1 MRAAFIVGLAALATT
16 LAAVGGWRYAR
27 ASAPINGPI
36 VVVSIDTL
44 RADHLPIYGYR
55 KIATPSIDA
64 LAADGVV
71 FDRAYTHSP
80 QTLPAHVALLSG
92 RLPFENGVRDD
103 GFAASRNIRF
113 LQQLLRDR
121 GYTTGG
127 VVSTP
132 LLGRDTGID
141 RGFDF
146 YDAAPRD
153 GAESEA
159 IAERWLGA
167 AATSRLFLFLH
178 LNEPHKP
185 YAPPDR
191 FSTLAPYD
199 GEIAYADELVGRLLK
214 YLKAHQLYDRSTIV
228 LLSDHG
234 EGLGDHGEQEH
245 GLFLYEEVVRVPL
258 IVKQPAGVGAGRR
271 IGDVVQHIDLVPTVL
286 DLVKAPAPDGL
297 RGRSL
302 RPLLDATGGIPE
314 QPVYAEA
321 LYGER
326 HFGWSAL
333 TALTD
338 GRYQYI
344 SAPREELYDLRR
356 DSRERQNVLAD
367 RIAVSRTLKAA
378 LDRMLADSKPGQ
390 QKLSET
396 DAPDP
401 KDKYQVLE
409 TYREAAG
416 LAAERKWAPAIR
428 LLQGIVNDDDG
439 VAEAWKRLASYAMRI
454 ERYDQAAGAYARIAA
469 LEPQNVDAHLGAAL
483 ALLKWRKLD
492 EARDRA
498 ELAAQLAG
506 ESNAAAPASNRGN
519 RASRSSVSCPPML
532 PPNA

>member
-103 GFAASRNIRF
+103 GVAAPPNTRF

-127 VVSTP
+127 IVSTP
-132 LLGRDTGID
+132 LLGRGTGIE

-146 YDAAPRD
+146 FDAAFPLRAPARPGDEAAARD

-191 FSTLAPYD
+191 FSALAPYD

-234 EGLGDHGEQEH
+234 EGLGDHGEREH

-258 IVKQPAGVGAGRR
+258 IVKQPAGVGAGRK
-271 IGDVVQHIDLVPTVL
+271 GCAKEL
-286 DLVKAPAPDGL
+286 A
-297 RGRSL
+297 
-302 RPLLDATGGIPE
+302 RPPILWGTS
-314 QPVYAEA
+314 
-321 LYGER
+321 
-326 HFGWSAL
+326 H
-333 TALTD
+333 
-338 GRYQYI
+338 
-344 SAPREELYDLRR
+344 
-356 DSRERQNVLAD
+356 
-367 RIAVSRTLKAA
+367 
-378 LDRMLADSKPGQ
+378 
-390 QKLSET
+390 
-396 DAPDP
+396 
-401 KDKYQVLE
+401 
-409 TYREAAG
+409 
-416 LAAERKWAPAIR
+416 
-428 LLQGIVNDDDG
+428 
-439 VAEAWKRLASYAMRI
+439 
-454 ERYDQAAGAYARIAA
+454 QAARNTG
-469 LEPQNVDAHLGAAL
+469 P
-483 ALLKWRKLD
+483 
-492 EARDRA
+492 
-498 ELAAQLAG
+498 
-506 ESNAAAPASNRGN
+506 S
-519 RASRSSVSCPPML
+519 
-532 PPNA
+532 